1 MPSYEIVGM
10 HFRPPAKG
18 LIKGI
23 ETDQTLYLRAEPAN
37 PFDPNAIQVILKT
50 KDIPESSYENIT
62 NEVSGFGKD
71 ISDIL
76 SQPDWHLGY
85 IRKEVAAILRQ
96 NQIVIPNQEVEAKF
110 SLNFSGKPLVS
121 I

>member
-18 LIKGI
+18 LVKGI
-23 ETDQTLYLRAEPAN
+23 ETGQTLYLHAEPTN
-37 PFDPNAIQVILKT
+37 LHDINAIQVILKSA
-50 KDIPESSYENIT
+50 DIPESSYANIE

-96 NQIVIPNQEVEAKF
+96 NQIVVPDQEVKAEF
-110 SLNFSGKPLVS
+110 SLNFSGKPLVT